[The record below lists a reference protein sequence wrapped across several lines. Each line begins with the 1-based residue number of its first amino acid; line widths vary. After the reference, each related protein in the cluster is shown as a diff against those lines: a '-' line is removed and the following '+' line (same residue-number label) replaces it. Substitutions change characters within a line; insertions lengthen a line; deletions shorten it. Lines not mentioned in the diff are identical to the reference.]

1 MILITGAN
9 GGLGSFLAKKFPN
22 SIKLTRE
29 NNVSTI
35 LKSGVN
41 FDLIIH
47 CAASISHAG
56 WDTVNYQYFDDN
68 ILLTREVM
76 NIPHKKFVHI
86 SSIDVKRDS
95 IYGISKRISE
105 RIVLSLS
112 KDSLV
117 IRPTGLIGNE
127 MKTNTFKKIHLG
139 MPIALTSNSLMNY
152 VTYDDIFNLINSN
165 VNGVITLSASSNI
178 SMMEVAE
185 VLSQNIEYGDIHYDI
200 DINEEDLKLRNGYD
214 LIKTSEDNILNYI
227 AKYHE

>member
-1 MILITGAN
+1 
-9 GGLGSFLAKKFPN
+9 
-22 SIKLTRE
+22 
-29 NNVSTI
+29 
-35 LKSGVN
+35 
-41 FDLIIH
+41 
-47 CAASISHAG
+47 
-56 WDTVNYQYFDDN
+56 
-68 ILLTREVM
+68 M